1 MGMTLDKLLDE
12 TGANDLAGRRH
23 IKTAA
28 AKPDFAKLAER
39 CRRAATATPE
49 ERAESD
55 GKDLAEKTA
64 AVEIIRRT
72 IAEIDALDAGS
83 EKTAEPRAARA
94 TDAAFIKAALEAG
107 HQPEEIAEFLEKQAK
122 GNIRRFFG
130 ELGAGLSSGRAAK
143 ITEKSEMLQGLATR
157 KWQSAAR
164 KYEGL
169 GDDAKAKF
177 LDKLRVKYGDKAAH
191 EILKGEKGFQHLP
204 GWKDIQK
211 SMPKPAAAG
220 GGAGGDKALGISV
233 GGNQLGFS
241 KEQLNAAKKPAMYLG
256 AGVLAHR
263 AITNRSEPEKKK
275 SGVVVV
281 NS

>member
-23 IKTAA
+23 VKTAA

-49 ERAESD
+49 EKAESD
-55 GKDLAEKTA
+55 GQDLVEKTA

-72 IAEIDALDAGS
+72 IAEIAALDTDG
-83 EKTAEPRAARA
+83 EKTAAPRAPSS

-130 ELGAGLSSGRAAK
+130 ELGAGLSAGRAAK
-143 ITEKSEMLQGLATR
+143 LTHKSEALQGIAAR
-157 KWQSAAR
+157 KWQAAAR

-169 GDDAKAKF
+169 GDDAKTKF
-177 LDKLRVKYGDKAAH
+177 LDKLRVKYGDDAVH
-191 EILKGEKGFQHLP
+191 EILKSEKGFAHLP
-204 GWKDIQK
+204 GWKEIQK
-211 SMPKPAAAG
+211 ARPKPAAAG
-220 GGAGGDKALGISV
+220 GAGGDGKALGISV

-263 AITNRSEPEKKK
+263 AISNRNEPEKKK

>member
-23 IKTAA
+23 VKTAA

-39 CRRAATATPE
+39 CRRAAEATPE
-49 ERAESD
+49 DRAESD
-55 GKDLAEKTA
+55 GRDLVEKTA

-72 IAEIDALDAGS
+72 IAEIDALDTGA
-83 EKTAEPRAARA
+83 EKTAAAPAPRS

-122 GNIRRFFG
+122 GRIGRFFG

-157 KWQSAAR
+157 KWQNAAR

-191 EILKGEKGFQHLP
+191 EILKDSKGFQHLP
-204 GWKDIQK
+204 GWKEVQK
-211 SMPKPAAAG
+211 VVPKPAGA
-220 GGAGGDKALGISV
+220 GGAGGDKALGINV
-233 GGNQLGFS
+233 GGNQIGFT
-241 KEQLNAAKKPAMYLG
+241 KEQVNAVKKPAMYLG
-256 AGVLAHR
+256 AGMLAHR